1 MPPPLPPGGPG
12 ALPAPH
18 NHAPSD
24 PRPWHPAG
32 QGLGQR
38 VRDGSSEYFTVIAGR
53 QYSFVTWAYDE
64 YNNRQ
69 TSGSPGFRMNAGAC
83 LGCTLGGAE
92 TDRRQPGV
100 QDGCGCVPGRSV
112 TIWAFGGGGGGIE
125 ASRPSRAVPALAG
138 PWPALVRTCSTL
150 SASGAQA
157 HAHCPATA
165 AAAFSSAAVAFSST
179 DPGDGT
185 TVFTYNMTKSGSFTM
200 NVTTAADVGIGCLL
214 GRGCL
219 LRCSLRQRCLGPG
232 GGAEGGHV
240 YYWGGGGGG
249 GFGKLVA

>member
-1 MPPPLPPGGPG
+1 MRGGGEAYPTGQGLRWFDAGPMPPPLPPGGPG

-112 TIWAFGGGGGGIE
+112 TIWAFGGGGG
-125 ASRPSRAVPALAG
+125 ALRHRAPAGLCLLWQAPG
-138 PWPALVRTCSTL
+138 RHL
-150 SASGAQA
+150 SA
-157 HAHCPATA
+157 HAARSQPAVLRRMPIA
-165 AAAFSSAAVAFSST
+165 LRLPLQLSAPRLSPSAAPTPGTAPPSS
-179 DPGDGT
+179 PT
-185 TVFTYNMTKSGSFTM
+185 T
-200 NVTTAADVGIGCLL
+200 
-214 GRGCL
+214 
-219 LRCSLRQRCLGPG
+219 
-232 GGAEGGHV
+232 
-240 YYWGGGGGG
+240 
-249 GFGKLVA
+249 